1 MGCIE
6 LSILL
11 SKLLNS
17 RKNQTMESCGHEM
30 DHLSLIINCNKY
42 DKRVQLIAN
51 PLQKCECIDL
61 DANTLRPFW
70 RCLGNSQSGVQV
82 VRKTALNYSER
93 ENFTQA
99 RGHCRPNI
107 CSAER

>member
-1 MGCIE
+1 
-6 LSILL
+6 
-11 SKLLNS
+11 
-17 RKNQTMESCGHEM
+17 MESCGHEM

-42 DKRVQLIAN
+42 DTRVLLIAN
-51 PLQKCECIDL
+51 PLQKSALTWTQIH
-61 DANTLRPFW
+61 LRPFW